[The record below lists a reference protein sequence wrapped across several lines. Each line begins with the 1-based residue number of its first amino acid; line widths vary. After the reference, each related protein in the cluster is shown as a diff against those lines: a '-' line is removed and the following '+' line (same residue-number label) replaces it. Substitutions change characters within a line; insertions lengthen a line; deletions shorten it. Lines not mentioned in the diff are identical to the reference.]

1 MIFLI
6 IIFTTIFYIVLTI
19 RYFSFF
25 LNVINTLI
33 LIILLIF
40 LCATLML
47 YLNNEVSLL
56 AISLQMGIF
65 ASLRIHSNLFYL
77 ESPTLF
83 LSKIIQSTKKPNIKN
98 IRKSFLKHSFID
110 YYLKILTKE
119 KFLKKDKNY
128 FEINKKGIIFFKFY
142 EKLFN
147 IFIK

>member
-1 MIFLI
+1 
-6 IIFTTIFYIVLTI
+6 
-19 RYFSFF
+19 
-25 LNVINTLI
+25 
-33 LIILLIF
+33 
-40 LCATLML
+40 ML

-110 YYLKILTKE
+110 YYLKILDKE
-119 KFLKKDKNY
+119 NFLKKDRNY

>member
-1 MIFLI
+1 
-6 IIFTTIFYIVLTI
+6 
-19 RYFSFF
+19 
-25 LNVINTLI
+25 
-33 LIILLIF
+33 
-40 LCATLML
+40 ML

-119 KFLKKDKNY
+119 KFLKKDRNY

>member
-83 LSKIIQSTKKPNIKN
+83 LSKIIQSTKPNIKN
-98 IRKSFLKHSFID
+98 IRKSF
-110 YYLKILTKE
+110 
-119 KFLKKDKNY
+119 
-128 FEINKKGIIFFKFY
+128 
-142 EKLFN
+142 
-147 IFIK
+147 